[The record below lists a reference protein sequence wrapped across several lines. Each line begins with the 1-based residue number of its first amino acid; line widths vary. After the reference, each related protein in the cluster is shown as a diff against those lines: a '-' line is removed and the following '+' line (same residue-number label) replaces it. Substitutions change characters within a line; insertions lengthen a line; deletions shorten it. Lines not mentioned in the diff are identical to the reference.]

1 MEGRYVFTVSEM
13 NQFIKELL
21 DNVPPLQEV
30 LLRGEISNYK
40 VYPSGHHY
48 FTLKDSQSSLK
59 CVMFKTSTMRLRF
72 RPENGMQVIAAGRIS
87 VYPRDGAYQLYC
99 TGLTPEGVGDLS
111 VAFEQ
116 LKEKLR
122 KEGLFDAAHKR
133 PLPVYPRR
141 IAIVTSPA
149 GAAVHDM
156 IRILRRRY
164 PLAKVLLL
172 PVRVQGTEAPA
183 EIAGAIRYA
192 NRHALADVLIT
203 GRGGGSLEDLWAF
216 NEEQVAWAIFNAE
229 TPIIS
234 ATGHEIDTTVADMV
248 ADRRESN
255 PSTAVMHA
263 LPVVAETVAGFDR
276 RLEQLTMLISGRID
290 RLVRSLDGYD
300 RQLRLLSPSGRLDS
314 QRQQLDRIEK
324 QINELMADKI
334 EDRSM
339 RCDRLHDRMKSAM
352 VRKYD
357 MTRNALAVMTERI
370 HGLSPTAKLINGFG
384 YISSDGEPVR
394 SVAGITPGD
403 DIEITLHDGRIQAVV
418 ADVTG
423 QEE

>member
-1 MEGRYVFTVSEM
+1 M
-13 NQFIKELL
+13 
-21 DNVPPLQEV
+21 
-30 LLRGEISNYK
+30 
-40 VYPSGHHY
+40 
-48 FTLKDSQSSLK
+48 
-59 CVMFKTSTMRLRF
+59 
-72 RPENGMQVIAAGRIS
+72 
-87 VYPRDGAYQLYC
+87 
-99 TGLTPEGVGDLS
+99 
-111 VAFEQ
+111 
-116 LKEKLR
+116 
-122 KEGLFDAAHKR
+122 
-133 PLPVYPRR
+133 
-141 IAIVTSPA
+141 IV
-149 GAAVHDM
+149 
-156 IRILRRRY
+156 
-164 PLAKVLLL
+164 
-172 PVRVQGTEAPA
+172 
-183 EIAGAIRYA
+183 
-192 NRHALADVLIT
+192 
-203 GRGGGSLEDLWAF
+203 GRGGGSIEDLWAF

>member
-1 MEGRYVFTVSEM
+1 MKTVYSVGQVNRYVKNM
-13 NQFIKELL
+13 FIQ
-21 DNVPPLQEV
+21 DYV
-30 LLRGEISNYK
+30 LRK
-40 VYPSGHHY
+40 VYVKGEVSNCKYHTSGHIY
-48 FTLKDSQSSLK
+48 FSLKDETGVLS
-59 CVMFKTSTMRLRF
+59 CVMFAGQRRGLAF
-72 RPENGMQVIAAGRIS
+72 RMKDGDRVVVGGAVD
-87 VYPRDGAYQLYC
+87 VYERDGRYQMYAKEITLEGTGALYERFLALKAELEEM
-99 TGLTPEGVGDLS
+99 GMFAPEYKQPIPRFIRRLGV
-111 VAFEQ
+111 
-116 LKEKLR
+116 
-122 KEGLFDAAHKR
+122 
-133 PLPVYPRR
+133 
-141 IAIVTSPA
+141 VTAPT
-149 GAAVHDM
+149 GAAVQD
-156 IRILRRRY
+156 IRNISLRRNPYLQIILY
-164 PLAKVLLL
+164 PAL
-172 PVRVQGTEAPA
+172 VQGDGAADSIVKGIRMLDEAGVDT
-183 EIAGAIRYA
+183 II
-192 NRHALADVLIT
+192 V
-203 GRGGGSLEDLWAF
+203 GRGGGSIEDLWAF

-290 RLVRSLDGYD
+290 RLARSLDGYD
-300 RQLRLLSPSGRLDS
+300 RQLRLLSPSGRMDS

-324 QINELMADKI
+324 QINGLMADKI
-334 EDRSM
+334 EDRSVH
-339 RCDRLHDRMKSAM
+339 CDRLHDRMKSAM
-352 VRKYD
+352 GRKYD

-394 SVAGITPGD
+394 SVSGITPGD

>member
-1 MEGRYVFTVSEM
+1 MQGQYAAADISRGIE
-13 NQFIKELL
+13 IL
-21 DNVPPLQEV
+21 D
-30 LLRGEISNYK
+30 S
-40 VYPSGHHY
+40 
-48 FTLKDSQSSLK
+48 
-59 CVMFKTSTMRLRF
+59 M
-72 RPENGMQVIAAGRIS
+72 
-87 VYPRDGAYQLYC
+87 
-99 TGLTPEGVGDLS
+99 GLDL
-111 VAFEQ
+111 
-116 LKEKLR
+116 
-122 KEGLFDAAHKR
+122 
-133 PLPVYPRR
+133 
-141 IAIVTSPA
+141 IIV
-149 GAAVHDM
+149 
-156 IRILRRRY
+156 
-164 PLAKVLLL
+164 
-172 PVRVQGTEAPA
+172 
-183 EIAGAIRYA
+183 
-192 NRHALADVLIT
+192 
-203 GRGGGSLEDLWAF
+203 GRGGGSKEDLWAF
-216 NEEQVAWAIFNAE
+216 NEEQVAWALFNAE

-290 RLVRSLDGYD
+290 RLARSLDGYD
-300 RQLRLLSPSGRLDS
+300 RQLRLLSPSGRMDS